1 MELKEFISNALIDI
15 TQGISDAQK
24 KSGDSGAIINPHIN
38 IAPSELSKHG
48 LIWAGGTPA
57 HLIKF
62 DLAVTV
68 TEGSGTKGGI
78 GILAGAISLGSSG
91 QSNSESMVVSRI
103 QFSIPVIYPSVTS

>member
-15 TQGISDAQK
+15 SQGIRDAQRESK
-24 KSGDSGAIINPHIN
+24 DSGAIINPHIN
-38 IAPSELSKHG
+38 SGASELSKHG
-48 LIWAGGTPA
+48 LIWTSGTPA

-78 GILAGAISLGSSG
+78 GIVAGAINLGSSG

-103 QFSIPVIYPSVTS
+103 QFSIPVIYPPTHS